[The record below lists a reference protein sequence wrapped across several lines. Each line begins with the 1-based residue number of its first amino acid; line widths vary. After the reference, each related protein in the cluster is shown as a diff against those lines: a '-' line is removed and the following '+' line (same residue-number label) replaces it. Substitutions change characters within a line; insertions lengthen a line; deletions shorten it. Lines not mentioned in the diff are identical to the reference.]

1 LFSIGQVNTWI
12 LRLPKIKPF
21 FKFIDNFIFINIFG
35 GILRCDT
42 LAKGLIEA
50 ISEVEV
56 KLPLVI
62 RMEGTNVEQG
72 RKLLN
77 ESGLKLIVASTMQEA
92 AQKVIAAIRN

>member
-1 LFSIGQVNTWI
+1 MKI
-12 LRLPKIKPF
+12 LVSDPNVKAV
-21 FKFIDNFIFINIFG
+21 FINIFG

-50 ISEVEV
+50 IAEVEV

-62 RMEGTNVEQG
+62 RMEGTNVELG

-77 ESGLKLIVASTMQEA
+77 ESGLKLIVAATMQEA
-92 AQKVIAAIRN
+92 AQKVIATIKR